1 MVEFKYINHSCFIL
15 ATDKDAIIFDPYL
28 DGNPRGIKPS
38 DIKVSHVLVTH
49 NHGDHL
55 GSAYEIAKNNKAT
68 FISTA
73 EVAHAAAE
81 AGVNAYPM
89 HIGGVLPFPFG
100 KVRVTQAFHGSGIA
114 GGHACGFVVDFYGTT
129 VYFAGD
135 TGIFG
140 DMSLLGQLEKLD
152 YAILPIGNTFTM
164 GPEDA
169 RLAVKLLGVKKVI
182 PVHYNTWPK
191 IAQDPKKFKAAVEKD
206 GVAQVFIV
214 APGESLTLA

>member
-1 MVEFKYINHSCFIL
+1 ML
-15 ATDKDAIIFDPYL
+15 
-28 DGNPRGIKPS
+28 
-38 DIKVSHVLVTH
+38 LV
-49 NHGDHL
+49 NFSSFL
-55 GSAYEIAKNNKAT
+55 KFLYWCKI
-68 FISTA
+68 
-73 EVAHAAAE
+73 
-81 AGVNAYPM
+81 
-89 HIGGVLPFPFG
+89 
-100 KVRVTQAFHGSGIA
+100 
-114 GGHACGFVVDFYGTT
+114 VDFYGTT